1 MGILIGS
8 PVGDVAL
15 GALAMYFLDP
25 QEGRTRRARLRDQ
38 LVRLEHVSEEAAH
51 ATRRDVSNR
60 ARGLV
65 AELRARLSPETVD
78 DQVLVERVRAK
89 AGRAVSHPH
98 ALHIDARAGV
108 VILSG
113 DVLSVEVVPLIARVR
128 AIRGVHGVENHIMV
142 HSDPGEIS
150 TLQGGRPA
158 GVKIDWSPGARLL
171 ASGAGASLLARG
183 FGVRGL
189 GGVVLGAVGLA
200 LVMRG
205 LVNQP
210 IRRWVDR
217 TVRHHPQP
225 GHVPRESGAPAAN

>member
-25 QEGRTRRARLRDQ
+25 QEGRTRRARLRDK

-65 AELRARLSPETVD
+65 AELRARLQPETVD

-98 ALHIDARAGV
+98 ALHIDARSGV

-113 DVLSVEVVPLIARVR
+113 DVLAAEIVPLIVRVR
-128 AIRGVHGVENHIMV
+128 TVRGVHGVENHIMV
-142 HSDPGEIS
+142 HSDPAEIS
-150 TLQGGRPA
+150 SLQGGRPA

-171 ASGAGASLLARG
+171 ATGAGVSLAARG
-183 FGVRGL
+183 LAVRSL
-189 GGVVLGAVGLA
+189 GGLLLGALGLT

-225 GHVPRESGAPAAN
+225 GHVPKEGAPAAN

>member
-1 MGILIGS
+1 MNR

-25 QEGRTRRARLRDQ
+25 QEGRTRRARLRDK

-65 AELRARLSPETVD
+65 AELRAREEALQVD
-78 DQVLVERVRAK
+78 DRVLVERVRAK

-98 ALHIDARAGV
+98 ALHIDARSGV

-113 DVLSVEVVPLIARVR
+113 DVLSAEVVPLIARVR
-128 AIRGVHGVENHIMV
+128 SIRGVHGVENHIMV
-142 HSDPGEIS
+142 HSEPGEIS

-171 ASGAGASLLARG
+171 AAGAGASLLARG
-183 FGVRGL
+183 LSVGSLAGLLLSGL
-189 GGVVLGAVGLA
+189 GLTLA
-200 LVMRG
+200 MRG
-205 LVNQP
+205 LINQP
-210 IRRWVDR
+210 LRRWVDR

-225 GHVPRESGAPAAN
+225 GHVAKESAPSAN